1 MTFTKLLAI
10 LNEKHHLYEVGRG
23 PLYEVGNDT
32 SAKVFFGDNGG
43 YIDWDGIRF
52 GFTFGSDDAEWYDC
66 TGDVP
71 SWSKIP
77 DEAFLEQL
85 LKKEA

>member
-10 LNEKHHLYEVGRG
+10 LNEKRPLYEVGRG
-23 PLYEVGNDT
+23 PLYEVGHDT
-32 SAKVFFGDNGG
+32 ATKVLFGDNGG
-43 YIDWDGIRF
+43 YIDWGGIRF

-71 SWSKIP
+71 GWSKIQ
-77 DEAFLEQL
+77 DETFLEQL
-85 LKKEA
+85 LTKEA